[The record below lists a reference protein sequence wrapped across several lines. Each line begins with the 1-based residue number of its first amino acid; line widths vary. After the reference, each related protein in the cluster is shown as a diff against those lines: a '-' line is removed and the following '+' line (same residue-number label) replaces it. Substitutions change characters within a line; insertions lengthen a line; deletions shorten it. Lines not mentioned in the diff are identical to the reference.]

1 MSVAGNP
8 PSLIGQAPSFL
19 ELMDHVSKAAPLN
32 RPTLVIGERGT
43 GKELV
48 GARLHYLS
56 SRWDKPYVK
65 LNCAALSETLL
76 ETELFGHEA
85 GAFTGASKKHVGR
98 FELAD
103 GGTLFLD
110 EIATASQRVQ
120 EKILRVIE
128 YGEFERVGGTT
139 TIEVDVRVVGA
150 TNADLPRLADQGRF
164 RADLLD
170 RLSFDVL
177 TIPPLRARP
186 EDIPVLAEHF
196 AVAMARELERPF
208 FGGFTQ
214 GAMEALLSFD
224 WPGNVRELKNVVER
238 AVYKQ
243 ADPTDPIDE
252 VQFDPF
258 ESPWRP
264 KQMAIYADSAG
275 AGAGASAYA
284 PAASPAPAG
293 SAPSGT
299 GRSGG
304 DGTGVAL
311 PPSPVLPADTVVHLW
326 PKDGGPCEF
335 LGQVADFEK
344 ALLRAA
350 LERNQY
356 HQKRAAA
363 DLGLNYHQFR
373 GYLRK
378 YDLLDRRRGGGDPTL
393 DPCSDGEAMEG

>member
-1 MSVAGNP
+1 MSAAVSP

-19 ELMDHVSKAAPLN
+19 TLMEHVSQAAPLN

-48 GARLHYLS
+48 AARLHYLS
-56 SRWDKPYVK
+56 PRWDKPFVK

-85 GAFTGASKKHVGR
+85 GSFTGAAKRHVGR

-103 GGTLFLD
+103 DGTLFLD
-110 EIATASQRVQ
+110 EIATASMRVQ

-128 YGEFERVGGTT
+128 YGEFERVGGNQ
-139 TIEVDVRVVGA
+139 TISIDVRVVGA
-150 TNADLPRLADQGRF
+150 TNADLPKLAEQGKF

-170 RLSFDVL
+170 RLCFDVL

-186 EDIPVLAEHF
+186 EDIPLLAEHYG
-196 AVAMARELERPF
+196 VAMAKELGRPYF
-208 FGGFTQ
+208 QGFSPQ
-214 GAMEALLSFD
+214 AMRQMLEYA

-238 AVYKQ
+238 ALYKA
-243 ADPTDPIDE
+243 ADPDRPIE
-252 VQFDPF
+252 ELQFDPF

-264 KQMAIYADSAG
+264 RQMAIYEDKG
-275 AGAGASAYA
+275 
-284 PAASPAPAG
+284 PAPIIVHA
-293 SAPSGT
+293 A
-299 GRSGG
+299 
-304 DGTGVAL
+304 
-311 PPSPVLPADTVVHLW
+311 PPSPPANGHAGNGAAKPADGVTHLW
-326 PKDGGPCEF
+326 PGDGSPCDF
-335 LGQVADFEK
+335 LAQVADFEK

-378 YDLLDRRRGGGDPTL
+378 YDLLEKRHGPKGAEEAEEM
-393 DPCSDGEAMEG
+393 GEAEA

>member
-1 MSVAGNP
+1 MSAAASP
-8 PSLIGQAPSFL
+8 PSLIGQAPTFL
-19 ELMDHVSKAAPLN
+19 GLMDHVSQAAPLN

-56 SRWDKPYVK
+56 PRWDKPFVK

-85 GAFTGASKKHVGR
+85 GAFTGAQKRHVGR
-98 FELAD
+98 FELSD

-110 EIATASQRVQ
+110 EIATASLRVQ

-128 YGEFERVGGTT
+128 YGEFERVGGTQ

-150 TNADLPRLADQGRF
+150 TNADLPRLADAGKF

-170 RLSFDVL
+170 RLCFDVL

-196 AVAMARELERPF
+196 AVAMARELGRPF
-208 FGGFTQ
+208 FGGFTPA
-214 GAMEALLSFD
+214 AMRALLEYP

-238 AVYKQ
+238 AVYRQ
-243 ADPTDPIDE
+243 ADPEKEIE
-252 VQFDPF
+252 EIAFDPF

-264 KQMAIYADSAG
+264 KQMAIYDT
-275 AGAGASAYA
+275 A
-284 PAASPAPAG
+284 PATPPAATPVSVDGGMASVPPPG
-293 SAPSGT
+293 
-299 GRSGG
+299 GR
-304 DGTGVAL
+304 DGVH
-311 PPSPVLPADTVVHLW
+311 HLW
-326 PKDGGPCEF
+326 PKDGGPCDF

-350 LERNQY
+350 LERSKY

-378 YDLLDRRRGGGDPTL
+378 YDLLEKGAQGTGG
-393 DPCSDGEAMEG
+393 SEAETAEAG

>member
-1 MSVAGNP
+1 MSPSSP

-19 ELMDHVSKAAPLN
+19 RLMEHVSQAAPLN

-48 GARLHYLS
+48 AARLHYLS
-56 SRWDKPYVK
+56 PRWDKPFVK

-85 GAFTGASKKHVGR
+85 GSFTGAQKRHVGR

-110 EIATASQRVQ
+110 EIATASLRVQ

-139 TIEVDVRVVGA
+139 TISIDVRVVGA
-150 TNADLPRLADQGRF
+150 TNADLPRLADSGRF

-170 RLSFDVL
+170 RLSFDVV

-196 AVAMARELERPF
+196 AVAMVKELGRPF
-208 FGGFTQ
+208 FGGFSPA
-214 GAMEALLSFD
+214 AMAQLLDFP

-238 AVYKQ
+238 AVYKA
-243 ADPTDPIDE
+243 ADPERAIEE

-258 ESPWRP
+258 DSPWRP
-264 KQMAIYADSAG
+264 RQMAIYEDG
-275 AGAGASAYA
+275 PQPIIVHA
-284 PAASPAPAG
+284 PAAAPAG
-293 SAPSGT
+293 ADGAAGT
-299 GRSGG
+299 ARPV
-304 DGTGVAL
+304 DGVSQL
-311 PPSPVLPADTVVHLW
+311 WPAD
-326 PKDGGPCEF
+326 GSPCDF
-335 LGQVADFEK
+335 LAQVADFEK

-378 YDLLDRRRGGGDPTL
+378 YELLEKRHGPRGAEDGAGDGA
-393 DPCSDGEAMEG
+393 DEGAGEGADGA

>member
-1 MSVAGNP
+1 MSPNINP

-19 ELMDHVSKAAPLN
+19 GLMEHVSQAAPLN

-43 GKELV
+43 GKELIA
-48 GARLHYLS
+48 ARLHYLS
-56 SRWDKPYVK
+56 PRWDKPFVK

-85 GAFTGASKKHVGR
+85 GSFTGAAKRHVGR

-110 EIATASQRVQ
+110 EIATATLRVQ

-128 YGEFERVGGTT
+128 YGEFERVGGTV
-139 TIEVDVRVVGA
+139 TINIDVRVVGA
-150 TNADLPRLADQGRF
+150 TNADLPRLADQGKF

-170 RLSFDVL
+170 RLCFDVV

-186 EDIPVLAEHF
+186 EDIRILADHF
-196 AVAMARELERPF
+196 GIAMAKELGRPY
-208 FGGFTQ
+208 FGGFTPD
-214 GAMEALLSFD
+214 AMEQLLAYD

-238 AVYKQ
+238 AVYRT
-243 ADPTDPIDE
+243 ADPELPITE

-264 KQMAIYADSAG
+264 KQMAIYAD
-275 AGAGASAYA
+275 A
-284 PAASPAPAG
+284 PVMAHVAHHSPAPAPP
-293 SAPSGT
+293 APPP
-299 GRSGG
+299 
-304 DGTGVAL
+304 
-311 PPSPVLPADTVVHLW
+311 PPSSANGNAAPPSAVPGW
-326 PKDGGPCEF
+326 PGEGGPCDF
-335 LGQVADFEK
+335 LNLVSDFEK

-350 LERNQY
+350 LERNQF
-356 HQKRAAA
+356 HQKRAAS

-378 YDLLDRRRGGGDPTL
+378 YGLLEKRHGPRN
-393 DPCSDGEAMEG
+393 GEEMEEGEEG

>member
-1 MSVAGNP
+1 MSPNANP

-19 ELMDHVSKAAPLN
+19 GLMEHVSQAAALN

-48 GARLHYLS
+48 AARLHYLS
-56 SRWDKPYVK
+56 PRWDKPFVK
-65 LNCAALSETLL
+65 LNCAALSDTLL

-85 GAFTGASKKHVGR
+85 GSFTGAAKRHVGR

-110 EIATASQRVQ
+110 EIATATLRVQ

-128 YGEFERVGGTT
+128 YGEFERVGGTV
-139 TIEVDVRVVGA
+139 TIDIDVRVVGA
-150 TNADLPRLADQGRF
+150 TNADLPRLADQGKF

-170 RLSFDVL
+170 RLCFDVV

-186 EDIPVLAEHF
+186 EDILILAEHF
-196 AVAMARELERPF
+196 GVAMSKELGRPY
-208 FGGFTQ
+208 FGGFSSETTQ
-214 GAMEALLSFD
+214 QLLAYE

-238 AVYKQ
+238 AVYRV
-243 ADPTDPIDE
+243 ADPEMPIAE

-264 KQMAIYADSAG
+264 RQMSIYVDSPRSPSPPPASPPPASPLPAADSTG
-275 AGAGASAYA
+275 AGNGDKANG
-284 PAASPAPAG
+284 G
-293 SAPSGT
+293 TGHGAPS
-299 GRSGG
+299 
-304 DGTGVAL
+304 
-311 PPSPVLPADTVVHLW
+311 W
-326 PKDGGPCEF
+326 PTEGPCDF
-335 LGQVADFEK
+335 LGLVSDFEK

-350 LERNQY
+350 LERNQF
-356 HQKRAAA
+356 HQKRAAS

-378 YDLLDRRRGGGDPTL
+378 YGLLEKRHGPRNGD
-393 DPCSDGEAMEG
+393 DAEDGDQGE

>member
-1 MSVAGNP
+1 MSAAASP

-19 ELMDHVSKAAPLN
+19 GLMDHVSQAAPLN

-56 SRWDKPYVK
+56 PRWDKPFVK

-85 GAFTGASKKHVGR
+85 GAFTGAQKRHVGR
-98 FELAD
+98 FELSD

-110 EIATASQRVQ
+110 EIATASLRVQ

-128 YGEFERVGGTT
+128 YGEFERVGGTQ

-150 TNADLPRLADQGRF
+150 TNADLPKLAEVGKF

-170 RLSFDVL
+170 RLCFDVL

-196 AVAMARELERPF
+196 AVAMARELGRPF
-208 FGGFTQ
+208 FGGFTPA
-214 GAMEALLSFD
+214 AMRQMLD
-224 WPGNVRELKNVVER
+224 YPWPGNVRELKNVVER

-243 ADPTDPIDE
+243 AEPEKEIDE
-252 VQFDPF
+252 IVFDPF

-264 KQMAIYADSAG
+264 KQMAIYDT
-275 AGAGASAYA
+275 A
-284 PAASPAPAG
+284 PATQPAATPVAVDG
-293 SAPSGT
+293 GNGGGQGMGPGGAFGGAFG
-299 GRSGG
+299 GRGN
-304 DGTGVAL
+304 
-311 PPSPVLPADTVVHLW
+311 VLQLW
-326 PKDGGPCEF
+326 PKDGGPCDF

-350 LERNQY
+350 LERNKY

-378 YDLLDRRRGGGDPTL
+378 YDLLEKGGSNGADQ
-393 DPCSDGEAMEG
+393 EAQAAEG